1 MYWLDVQ
8 EHFNDLVVGTYGRGV
23 WILDDLTPLQQLP
36 DNFSATKAA
45 LFNPKDAYRFQPKT
59 STMQFFPEP
68 STGFDPPYGASINYW
83 LNSDKDSVKLYI
95 TSASGDTLKTFKQ
108 KGKAGINRVWWDLQG
123 KATKDIWMR
132 THPTAADWVALDKN
146 RKRPAFISNPFRSYL
161 ATPGKYNVSMTVGD
175 QKFSSSL
182 TVLKDPNS
190 EGSLADIQAQTEWL
204 AKIQADYDQGGKMVN
219 EVESIRRQLYDLR
232 DVLGSKGSSMKKLVE
247 SVSKLDSTLTLVE
260 GKLVQLKYTGTGQ
273 DDVRYPDMLLGKF
286 GYLAGAIATA
296 DFPPA
301 DQHKAVYAELKKRL
315 TDIQAEFDRVLKTDV
330 AALLQ
335 LLNENKIQPI
345 VTGMK

>member
-1 MYWLDVQ
+1 
-8 EHFNDLVVGTYGRGV
+8 
-23 WILDDLTPLQQLP
+23 
-36 DNFSATKAA
+36 
-45 LFNPKDAYRFQPKT
+45 
-59 STMQFFPEP
+59 
-68 STGFDPPYGASINYW
+68 
-83 LNSDKDSVKLYI
+83 
-95 TSASGDTLKTFKQ
+95 
-108 KGKAGINRVWWDLQG
+108 
-123 KATKDIWMR
+123 
-132 THPTAADWVALDKN
+132 
-146 RKRPAFISNPFRSYL
+146 
-161 ATPGKYNVSMTVGD
+161 MTVGD